1 MARYEYIRQAVKG
14 STSNSTWAVSQP
26 DRWERVKLQL
36 TSQGIVLESDL
47 TPIHEVADVKAGME
61 RMLKDILTQ
70 QATPKIIIR
79 RRAA

>member
-14 STSNSTWAVSQP
+14 STNNSTWAVSQP
-26 DRWERVKLQL
+26 DRWERVQLQL
-36 TSQGIVLESDL
+36 TCQGIVLESDL
-47 TPIHEVADVKAGME
+47 TPIHQVADVKAGME